1 MEYQFSDRLKNLS
14 GNAIR
19 EIFKL
24 LENPEVIS
32 FAGGMPAT
40 QCLPIAQFRAY
51 VDELLTGP
59 DAAKLMQYGSTEG
72 YLPLRRAMTEYVKR
86 CGIEGIGVENVLI
99 VSGGQ
104 QGMDLCCK
112 LFLNKGDRIL
122 VEDPTYLAALH
133 ITKTYEGVA
142 IGVDSGDQGIDVDDL
157 ERKIKQHSPKFF
169 YVVPNFSNPTGRTL
183 SREKRKA
190 IVELCAR
197 HNVLIVEDDPYRELR
212 YSGEPLPS
220 LKSFDREG
228 GVIYVTSFSK
238 TISPAMRVGAVIA
251 DERIIRKLTIGKQA
265 TDVHTVTLMQ
275 AVAERFLT
283 SGELDRQLASNV
295 PVYREKRDAMLRAI
309 AEYMPE
315 SFRCSHPDGGLFI
328 WGEFPAEIS
337 AKAKFREAVER
348 CKVAYVCGNDFFAD
362 GRGDNC
368 MRLNFSNASLEQIDT
383 GIQRLAGLFR

>member
-40 QCLPIAQFRAY
+40 QCLPIAQIQAY
-51 VDELLTGP
+51 VDELLSGP
-59 DAAKLMQYGSTEG
+59 NGAKLLQYGSTEG
-72 YLPLRRAMTEYVKR
+72 YLPLRETMIGYVER
-86 CGIEGIGVENVLI
+86 CGIRGIGIENVLI

-104 QGMDLCCK
+104 QGLDLCCK

-142 IGVDSGDQGIDVDDL
+142 VGVASGDEGIDLADL
-157 ERKIKQHSPKFF
+157 ERKIKEYRPKFF

-183 SREKRKA
+183 SVEKRQA
-190 IVELCAR
+190 IVELCTAN
-197 HNVLIVEDDPYRELR
+197 NVLIVEDDPYRELR
-212 YSGEPLPS
+212 YSGSPLPA
-220 LKSFDREG
+220 LKSFDTEG
-228 GVIYVTSFSK
+228 SVIYVTSFSK
-238 TISPAMRVGAVIA
+238 TVSPAMRVGAVIA
-251 DERIIRKLTIGKQA
+251 DERLIRKLTIGKQA
-265 TDVHTVTLMQ
+265 TDVHTVTLTQ
-275 AVAERFLT
+275 AVIERFIAT
-283 SGELDRQLASNV
+283 GTLDRQIAQSL
-295 PVYREKRDAMLRAI
+295 PVYREKRDAMLA
-309 AEYMPE
+309 ALKKYMPE
-315 SFRCSHPDGGLFI
+315 NFSYSHPDGGLFI
-328 WGEFPAEIS
+328 WGVFPESVS
-337 AKAKFREAVER
+337 AKEKFREAVER

-368 MRLNFSNASLEQIDT
+368 MRLNFSNATLEQIDA
-383 GIQRLAGLFR
+383 GVNRLSQLFR